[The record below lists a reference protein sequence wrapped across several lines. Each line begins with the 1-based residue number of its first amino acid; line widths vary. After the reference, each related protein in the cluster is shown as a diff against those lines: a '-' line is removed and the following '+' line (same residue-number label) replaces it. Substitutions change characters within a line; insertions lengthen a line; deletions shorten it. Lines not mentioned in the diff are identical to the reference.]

1 MCEYVRET
9 CECGEGEGE
18 QIQFREVLCFH
29 ESYENGRRNGLSL
42 SPPLNFSLGSASEA
56 DIRRI
61 RVTPSPESNPSH
73 PSHDH
78 VTTHACLHT
87 SLSGF
92 RGHTPIRHGVGVV
105 TAYRA
110 LCLRLFHP
118 AAGRPPP
125 PSRAPTQLTDLYLFL
140 SLFDRRRWQAPAA
153 QGE

>member
-1 MCEYVRET
+1 M
-9 CECGEGEGE
+9 E

-78 VTTHACLHT
+78 VTTRPAKANHNYSDCAKETVLINALLEASQWIAKHLH
-87 SLSGF
+87 
-92 RGHTPIRHGVGVV
+92 
-105 TAYRA
+105 
-110 LCLRLFHP
+110 
-118 AAGRPPP
+118 
-125 PSRAPTQLTDLYLFL
+125 
-140 SLFDRRRWQAPAA
+140 
-153 QGE
+153 

>member
-105 TAYRA
+105 TAY
-110 LCLRLFHP
+110 P
-118 AAGRPPP
+118 AVSASFTPPP
-125 PSRAPTQLTDLYLFL
+125 AGPHPRVGPRPS
-140 SLFDRRRWQAPAA
+140 
-153 QGE
+153 